1 MLLPIKPICNAAKIR
16 RDGTSLIFIQYCF
29 SSDNK
34 TLLNTEIA
42 IPPNYWHKKLN
53 RISEDLPTKY
63 GKASDLNKELQRQIR
78 LAEDIISH
86 GLERKLYDLVAFVKT
101 KFTPAFDIS
110 SLKDCYK
117 NEFCEKENLDFNHQ
131 FLLYIESKRKKVAN
145 ATINVFHETLR
156 YLKAFEV
163 HRKEK
168 ITFDS
173 FTYCFYDE
181 LINFLTYDYISYR
194 YKNLQGLKVN
204 TIGKTVKHLR
214 LFLNDR
220 MRRKIIPQIDISMF
234 KTMEEQA
241 DAIYLTMQEIE
252 RISQLDLSDNLEL
265 EQHRNLF
272 VLGCYTGLRFSDFS
286 VLKIEDI
293 RNNMLYK
300 KQQKSDH
307 WVIIPLR
314 GHAEY
319 ILKNKFKDGIPK
331 VSNTDF
337 NDSLKSIGKLAGLNE
352 PIKFSH
358 KKGNQKIV
366 VCKQKYEWI
375 TSHTCRRSFCT
386 NEFLAGTPIELIM
399 KISGHKSFKDFYKY
413 IKITPEEAAENIKKI
428 WLNRGELSTT

>member
-1 MLLPIKPICNAAKIR
+1 MLLPIKPICNAAKVR

-29 SSDNK
+29 NSDNK

-53 RISEDLPTKY
+53 RIAEDLPDQY
-63 GKASDLNKELQRQIR
+63 GKAGDLNKELQRQIR
-78 LAEDIISH
+78 LAEDIISF
-86 GLERKLYDLVAFVKT
+86 GLECKFKDPVAFVRQN
-101 KFTPAFDIS
+101 FAPHFDID
-110 SLKDCYK
+110 SLKK
-117 NEFCEKENLDFNHQ
+117 NDADTLENKGTLDFNQQ
-131 FLLYIESKRKKVAN
+131 FQLYIESKRNKVAK
-145 ATINVFHETLR
+145 ATVNVFHETLR
-156 YLKAFEV
+156 YLEAFEI

-168 ITFDS
+168 ITFES
-173 FTYCFYDE
+173 FNYDFYDE
-181 LINFLTYDYISYR
+181 LVEFLTYEYISYR

-204 TIGKTVKHLR
+204 TIGKTIKHLR

-220 MRRKIIPQIDISMF
+220 MRRRIIPHIDISMF

-241 DAIYLTMQEIE
+241 DAIYLNMQEIE
-252 RISQLDLSDNLEL
+252 MIFEIDLSHNPVL

-286 VLKIEDI
+286 VIRSNDI

-314 GHAEY
+314 EHAQH
-319 ILKNKFKDGIPK
+319 ILQNKFKDGVPEI
-331 VSNTDF
+331 SNTEF
-337 NDSLKSIGKLAGLNE
+337 NDSLKQIGKLAELNE

-358 KKGNQKIV
+358 KKGNRKIV
-366 VCKQKYEWI
+366 VCKPKYEWI

-386 NEFLAGTPIELIM
+386 NEFMAGTPVELIM
-399 KISGHKSFKDFYKY
+399 KISGHKSLKDFYKY
-413 IKITPEEAAENIKKI
+413 IKVSPEEAAEKIKDI
-428 WLNRGELSTT
+428 WMKRGDLQTA